1 MYTYLV
7 SIGSWM
13 DMGENFFTLKEKIN
27 FISFTFFL
35 SSYTYLLLMLHAS
48 LPNFSDKLAFSTF
61 QNEKQFYNKKI
72 HYQRQ
77 TFRTIQSISID
88 ISISHLNMPYHIT
101 KWTVKHQINS
111 NLNMKIIIRHTPL
124 KTSFQINLE
133 QTHLPSNILRSR
145 I

>member
-1 MYTYLV
+1 MYTLPRQLDGHGREFFYTQGKNQFHFFYFLL
-7 SIGSWM
+7 IILHL
-13 DMGENFFTLKEKIN
+13 FTLDVTRLPP
-27 FISFTFFL
+27 SL
-35 SSYTYLLLMLHAS
+35 S
-48 LPNFSDKLAFSTF
+48 NFSDKLAFSTF

-124 KTSFQINLE
+124 KTSFQINL
-133 QTHLPSNILRSR
+133 PSIICSG